1 MKFYQKIISLPAFPR
16 GCHLITSFIY
26 KEIPEIS
33 HIKIGMFSVFIRHT
47 SASLTINENADP
59 DVPHDLETLLCS
71 WAKDDFLYRH
81 TEEGPDDM
89 SAHGKA
95 SLMGA
100 QLSIPVKNGQL
111 LLGTWQGI
119 YLCEH
124 RLHAGCRQLVLT
136 LWGEE
141 HPDK

>member
-1 MKFYQKIISLPAFPR
+1 MKFYQKTLTLPAFPR
-16 GCHLITSFIY
+16 GCHLITDLILA
-26 KEIPEIS
+26 EMPEIS
-33 HIKIGMFSVFIRHT
+33 RMKVGMFSIFIRHT
-47 SASLTINENADP
+47 SASLTLNENADP
-59 DVPHDLETLLCS
+59 DVPRDLETLLRT
-71 WAKDDFLYRH
+71 WAKDDFPYRH

-100 QLSIPVKNGQL
+100 NLTIPVGSGRL

-124 RLHAGCRQLVLT
+124 RIHGGRRNLVLT

-141 HPDK
+141 

>member
-1 MKFYQKIISLPAFPR
+1 MKFYQKHLTLPAFPR
-16 GCHLITSFIY
+16 GCHLITRILRD
-26 KEIPEIS
+26 EMPEIATM
-33 HIKIGMFSVFIRHT
+33 KVGMLSVFIQHT

-59 DVPHDLETLLCS
+59 DVPRDMETLLRH
-71 WAKDDFLYRH
+71 WAPDNFQYTH

-100 QLSIPVKNGQL
+100 GLTIPVGDGQL
-111 LLGTWQGI
+111 LLGTWQGV

-124 RLHAGCRQLVLT
+124 RIHGGRRRLVLT

-141 HPDK
+141 